1 MSKNAAV
8 LLFCGDP
15 RRDSWQKR
23 LPRQFL
29 ATIHRSLRQLIGSI
43 HDADLITVS
52 ANANRVQ
59 LSGSG
64 LEHNEPAGTL
74 AQQIDTSVRFCFDS
88 GYRRVVILAGDVV
101 QLSRE
106 VVVDALHVLDQT
118 PRAVVLGRS
127 GDGGF
132 YLAGFNRPSPFD
144 WESIVDRR
152 DHAAET
158 LAIQAQDNGSAL
170 TILPTVDDIDD
181 YTDALRLIAL
191 RHALITWRALIET
204 LASLLLTTFAAPRRM
219 LPLLESRASF
229 ECLRGPPCGIVIV

>member
-29 ATIHRSLRQLIGSI
+29 ATIHRSLRQLIGTN

-74 AQQIDTSVRFCFDS
+74 AQQIDSSVRFCFDS

-132 YLAGFNRPSPFD
+132 Y
-144 WESIVDRR
+144 
-152 DHAAET
+152 
-158 LAIQAQDNGSAL
+158 
-170 TILPTVDDIDD
+170 
-181 YTDALRLIAL
+181 
-191 RHALITWRALIET
+191 
-204 LASLLLTTFAAPRRM
+204 
-219 LPLLESRASF
+219 
-229 ECLRGPPCGIVIV
+229 